1 MIIAD
6 ENLHQLFVNDLLIEG
21 FEVISVRQIQVGMDD
36 RNVAQ
41 WVLDNNAVLITE
53 DKDFG
58 ALLFE
63 RGLKSMGVLLMRC
76 GELTVEQRIERI
88 RDIWSVVEANPTGC
102 MIVATPHNVRVRR
115 FGDADS
121 P

>member
-21 FEVISVRQIQVGMDD
+21 FQVISVRQIQVGMDD

-58 ALLFE
+58 
-63 RGLKSMGVLLMRC
+63 
-76 GELTVEQRIERI
+76 ELIFAHQIKRITVVFLRYKNEDLPTIRQTLRQVIAEYYSKDGKFFITINAKKVRI
-88 RDIWSVVEANPTGC
+88 T
-102 MIVATPHNVRVRR
+102 TL
-115 FGDADS
+115 
-121 P
+121 